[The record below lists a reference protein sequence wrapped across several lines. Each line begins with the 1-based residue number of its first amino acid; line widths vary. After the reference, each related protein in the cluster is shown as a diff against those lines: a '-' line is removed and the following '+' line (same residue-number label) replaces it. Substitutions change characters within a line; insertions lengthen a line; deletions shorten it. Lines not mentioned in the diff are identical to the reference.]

1 MGSLQFTVSEVLSL
15 IGVFQCVYLLVHIA
29 FKVQI
34 GSVIRIA
41 LPFIYFLVL
50 GSAFFIDLARRFIS
64 DFSPYY
70 DVFSWAAWTCIAPLS
85 VLLIMQ
91 ISQIRLLPSLRS
103 WLILL
108 VVPAALAASYG
119 ADYYSQKSCSVGYNC
134 SDIFDW
140 LNVTGGIAGALS
152 LLMIWTRRTLFSD
165 LLGQKAGK
173 ERYWLILALI
183 IVNIAFLGLTTLRS
197 SGYDVSVDAFLV
209 RTVLGLAFVYLV
221 STSLLRIY
229 PVALFLPY
237 QGKQEQELSDED
249 KTLASRIE
257 ALLELDKIYHEP
269 TYSRSDLAR
278 ELGVSEGVISRIINT
293 HFCKSFPQL
302 LNEHRIEDSKR
313 LLLETKASIR
323 IVSQEVGF
331 NSVPSFNRVF
341 KDVVGQSPS
350 SYRRNTI
357 K

>member
-41 LPFIYFLVL
+41 LPFIYFLIL

-249 KTLASRIE
+249 KLTVQRARKVQRFLSQPFFVAEQFTGTPGKYVPLSETLDSFQELLTGKCDDLPEQAFYMVGNIE
-257 ALLELDKIYHEP
+257 N
-269 TYSRSDLAR
+269 AR
-278 ELGVSEGVISRIINT
+278 E
-293 HFCKSFPQL
+293 
-302 LNEHRIEDSKR
+302 
-313 LLLETKASIR
+313 KAKKMR
-323 IVSQEVGF
+323 E
-331 NSVPSFNRVF
+331 
-341 KDVVGQSPS
+341 
-350 SYRRNTI
+350 
-357 K
+357 

>member
-1 MGSLQFTVSEVLSL
+1 MESLQFTVPEVLSL

-29 FKVQI
+29 FKAPI
-34 GSVIRIA
+34 GSIIRIA
-41 LPFIYFLVL
+41 LPFTYFLVL
-50 GSAFFIDLARRFIS
+50 GSAFFTDLSRRFIS
-64 DFSPYY
+64 DFSPHY

-85 VLLIMQ
+85 VLLIIQM
-91 ISQIRLLPSLRS
+91 SQIRLLPSLRS
-103 WLILL
+103 WSILL
-108 VVPAALAASYG
+108 VVPVALGVSYG
-119 ADYYSQKSCSVGYNC
+119 ATLYSQKSCYSGEGCPDVY
-134 SDIFDW
+134 DW

-165 LLGQKAGK
+165 ILGQKAGK

-197 SGYDVSVDAFLV
+197 SGYEASVDAFLV

-237 QGKQEQELSDED
+237 QEKQNQVLSVED
-249 KTLASRIE
+249 QTLARRIE
-257 ALLELDKIYHEP
+257 ALLDLDKIYHEP
-269 TYSRSDLAR
+269 MYSRSDLAR
-278 ELGVSEGVISRIINT
+278 ELGVSEGVVSRVINT
-293 HFCKSFPQL
+293 HFSKSFPQL

-313 LLLETKASIR
+313 LLLETKASIKV
-323 IVSQEVGF
+323 VSEEVGF

-350 SYRRNTI
+350 SYRKYTI

>member
-1 MGSLQFTVSEVLSL
+1 MDSLQFTVPEVLSL

-29 FKVQI
+29 FKAQS

-41 LPFIYFLVL
+41 LPFVYFFVL

-64 DFSPYY
+64 DFSLHY
-70 DVFSWAAWTCIAPLS
+70 DVFSWIAWTFVAPLS
-85 VLLIMQ
+85 ALLIIQM
-91 ISQIRLLPSLRS
+91 SQIRSLPSLRCWS
-103 WLILL
+103 ILL
-108 VVPAALAASYG
+108 VVPMALGCSYG
-119 ADYYSQKSCSVGYNC
+119 AAYYSQGVCQGNDGCPDLYS
-134 SDIFDW
+134 W
-140 LNVTGGIAGALS
+140 LNVTGVIAGAAS
-152 LLMIWTRRTLFSD
+152 LLMIWTRRTLFID
-165 LLGQKAGK
+165 ILGQKAGK

-183 IVNIAFLGLTTLRS
+183 IVNVAFLGLTTLRS
-197 SGYDVSVDAFLV
+197 SGYDMSVDAFLV
-209 RTVLGLAFVYLV
+209 RTILGLSFVYLV

-237 QGKQEQELSDED
+237 QGKQDQDLSDVD
-249 KTLASRIE
+249 IALAKRIE
-257 ALLELDKIYHEP
+257 DLLELDKIYHEP

-278 ELGVSEGVISRIINT
+278 ELGISEGVVSRIINT

-313 LLLETKASIR
+313 LLLETRASIKV
-323 IVSQEVGF
+323 VSEEVGF

-350 SYRRNTI
+350 SYRKNVI